1 MFPSPFPFHPPPQ
14 AYLQACED
22 FKTKEPKR
30 TQFDEWML
38 EEEEKLKDEQKNNIK
53 RKDEDREAAREK
65 EVDDIAREWA
75 KREFFRKGM
84 AGEIIDMTEEEYIES
99 IMDRA
104 KFEGDIRWRQINGL
118 QTDEETELED
128 FKSQQ
133 EKKKQ
138 AMLER
143 AKASLSELLDDETVS
158 AGKGG
163 DDDDE

>member
-1 MFPSPFPFHPPPQ
+1 
-14 AYLQACED
+14 
-22 FKTKEPKR
+22 
-30 TQFDEWML
+30 
-38 EEEEKLKDEQKNNIK
+38 
-53 RKDEDREAAREK
+53 
-65 EVDDIAREWA
+65 
-75 KREFFRKGM
+75 
-84 AGEIIDMTEEEYIES
+84 MTEEEYIES

-163 DDDDE
+163 DDDDDE